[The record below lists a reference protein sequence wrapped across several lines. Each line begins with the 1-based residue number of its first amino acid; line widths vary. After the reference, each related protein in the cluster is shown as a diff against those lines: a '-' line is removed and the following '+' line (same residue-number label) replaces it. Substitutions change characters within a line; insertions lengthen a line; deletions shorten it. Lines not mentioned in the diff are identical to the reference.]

1 MPSSVKQVLFI
12 TLSCVGD
19 AVMTT
24 PVLKALHTAYPE
36 ARFDIVADKRSDIIF
51 VNCPFRGE
59 IFYKDKRKF
68 LRGAPALVQ
77 KLFRKKYDVIVD
89 LRTDG
94 LAYLLRGEKRYTKW
108 NGKAY
113 GVHAVE
119 SLMGIIRNI
128 HEDKPIPS
136 PEVWIDKNSIA
147 FATQA
152 LADLPGKSI
161 LAFGPGCSGKRQKKF
176 WPTKNYAALAN
187 GLQDVFDAVLLLG
200 GSGDK
205 KLVLEISKELELP
218 CLDMCLE
225 TDLLQ
230 AAALLQQSKVF
241 VGSDSGLGH
250 VAAAVDTP
258 TLSFFSVDK
267 PERCLPWG
275 PFSHWIMGQDGDAR
289 KISVEESEANIRR
302 MLSA

>member
-1 MPSSVKQVLFI
+1 MSSNVKRALFI

-24 PVLKALHTAYPE
+24 SVLKALHAAYPE
-36 ARFDIVADKRSDIIF
+36 AKFDIVADKRSDIIF
-51 VNCPFRGE
+51 LNCPFRGE
-59 IFYKDKRKF
+59 IFYKDKKKF
-68 LRGAPALVQ
+68 LRGAPALVEQ
-77 KLFRKKYDVIVD
+77 LYRKKYDVIVD

-94 LAYLLRGEKRYTKW
+94 LAYFLKGRKRFTKW
-108 NGKAY
+108 SGNTY

-119 SLMGIIRNI
+119 SLMGIIRNV
-128 HEDKPIPS
+128 HGDKPIPS
-136 PEVWIDKNSIA
+136 PQVWMDKDSIA
-147 FATQA
+147 FAHHA
-152 LADLPGKSI
+152 LSDLSGKSI
-161 LAFGPGCSGKRQKKF
+161 LAFGPGCSGKRPQKF
-176 WPTKNYAALAN
+176 WPTKSYAALAN
-187 GLQDVFDAVLLLG
+187 SLQDIFDAVLLLG

-218 CLDMCLE
+218 YLDMCLE

-289 KISVEESEANIRR
+289 NISVAESEANIRK
-302 MLSA
+302 MMSV